1 MTHIIIKRP
10 GKNLRS
16 FFDSFHILSH
26 GEYNRPRTEI
36 TVPHAKGENERV
48 ANMTASETQN
58 RRCGCGSGET
68 NTGGVLRP
76 CKCYLAI
83 ATVPM
88 QNADWNKVYGLG
100 DALARGTLFP
110 ELDLPFVGSG
120 R

>member
-1 MTHIIIKRP
+1 M
-10 GKNLRS
+10 
-16 FFDSFHILSH
+16 
-26 GEYNRPRTEI
+26 
-36 TVPHAKGENERV
+36 
-48 ANMTASETQN
+48 ANMTANEN
-58 RRCGCGSGET
+58 RTGRCGCGLGEA